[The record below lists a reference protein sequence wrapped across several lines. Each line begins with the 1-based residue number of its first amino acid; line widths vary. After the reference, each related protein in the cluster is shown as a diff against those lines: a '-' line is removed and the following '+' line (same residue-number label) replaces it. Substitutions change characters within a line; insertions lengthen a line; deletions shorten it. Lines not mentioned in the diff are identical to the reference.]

1 MSVCEFGMV
10 TPDAHTVLCVPRQDA
25 VVGDVTPKQFVA
37 LRQPNRAFAPLRS
50 AAQALQH
57 TGCAGDLL
65 ESGVKD
71 LQHAHGLV

>member
-1 MSVCEFGMV
+1 
-10 TPDAHTVLCVPRQDA
+10 
-25 VVGDVTPKQFVA
+25 
-37 LRQPNRAFAPLRS
+37 LRQPNWAFAPLRS